1 MAKQEYYTCDLTGE
15 ELLDLSEIKTIRTV
29 TIKDVGTDTLET
41 STKYHIKNSEIP
53 EFFTGEIFTDEDKN
67 EVPRTPYFIHGTIK
81 DGAYVKSSYQVVAW
95 GYNRPSGLGKDGGK
109 KLVVKP
115 IRGLSEE
122 CIDFIRTLE
131 KRLLDKN
138 GS

>member
-29 TIKDVGTDTLET
+29 TIKDVGTAAFET
-41 STKYHIKNSEIP
+41 STKYHIKKSEIP
-53 EFFTGEIFTDEDKN
+53 DSFIGGMFAEEGDN
-67 EVPRTPYFIHGTIK
+67 EVPRSPYFIHGTVK
-81 DGAYVKSSYQVVAW
+81 DEAYVKSSYQIVAW
-95 GYNRPSGLGKDGGK
+95 GYNRPSGVGKDGGK

-122 CIDFIRTLE
+122 CIDFIMRLE
-131 KRLLDKN
+131 EALRGND

>member
-29 TIKDVGTDTLET
+29 TIKDVGTAAFET
-41 STKYHIKNSEIP
+41 STKYHIKQSEIP
-53 EFFTGEIFTDEDKN
+53 EFFTGEIFTDEDQN
-67 EVPRTPYFIHGTIK
+67 EVPRSPYFIHGTIK
-81 DGAYVKSSYQVVAW
+81 DGAYVKSSYKIVAW

-115 IRGLSEE
+115 IRGLNEE
-122 CIDFIRTLE
+122 CIDFIMRLE
-131 KRLLDKN
+131 EALRGND